1 MKKISSKKQ
10 AFSLIEISIVIL
22 IIGIL
27 VAGVTQSS
35 KLIKYSRLNSAR
47 SLTQSSP
54 VAGISDL
61 MLWYETSLETSFLDA
76 EQTDGSTISTWYDNS
91 PQSTVKNDA
100 SLNIGDGGNSCT
112 SKPKFYEAV
121 FNGGI
126 PAARFVGTGTAGDCL
141 RFNGKDLVGSNYTL
155 FVVEQRRSAT
165 TSPYWHTFI
174 GGSGASAVN
183 LIFAYS
189 GSMTVALSHFS
200 NDLYA
205 GNIVP
210 AYTQPTPRIHTARF
224 LATSATTSTASYW
237 LNGGTT
243 ADATNS
249 DVLEVLTSYAGAA
262 IGSRGATGH
271 YFNGDLAEIIIYTR
285 ALKTEERQA
294 VEEYLSKKYAITIS

>member
-1 MKKISSKKQ
+1 MKKHSQTPSS

-61 MLWYETSLETSFLDA
+61 MLWYETSLESSFLDA

-91 PQSTVKNDA
+91 PQSTVKNNA
-100 SLNIGDGGNSCT
+100 SLDNGDGGTACAGN
-112 SKPKFYEAV
+112 PKFYESV

-126 PAARFVGTGTAGDCL
+126 PAIRFDGVNDCL
-141 RFNGKDLVGSNYTL
+141 RFSGADLVGTNYTI
-155 FVVEQRRSAT
+155 FVVEQRRGSPGRFFFGGT
-165 TSPYWHTFI
+165 TTGTTNANFHFGYALQTYVRLGHYN
-174 GGSGASAVN
+174 VN
-183 LIFAYS
+183 LDYTSIPSYS
-189 GSMTVALSHFS
+189 S
-200 NDLYA
+200 
-205 GNIVP
+205 
-210 AYTQPTPRIHTARF
+210 PTPRIHTGRLQAGSSRD
-224 LATSATTSTASYW
+224 YW

-249 DVLEVLTSYAGAA
+249 TASYTSVLVSNAGSAL
-262 IGSRGATGH
+262 GRNVGPSSTM

-294 VEEYLSKKYAITIS
+294 VEDYLSKKYAITIS